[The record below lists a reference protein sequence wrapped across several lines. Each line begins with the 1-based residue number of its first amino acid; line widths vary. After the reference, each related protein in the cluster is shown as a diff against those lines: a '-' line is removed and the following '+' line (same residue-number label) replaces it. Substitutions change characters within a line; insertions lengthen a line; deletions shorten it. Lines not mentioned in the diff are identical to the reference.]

1 MALRL
6 YNTLTRKKD
15 EFTEIKKG
23 QVKIY
28 TCGPTVYNYAHIGN
42 WRSFIFSDTLRRYLK
57 YKGYDVMHVMNLT
70 DVDDKT
76 IRDSKKEGVSLKE
89 FTEKFTKY
97 FFEDMDI
104 LNIERVEEY
113 PKATET
119 IKEMIDITKKLIDKG
134 IAYKSDDGSVYYS
147 VTKFKDYGKLSKIK
161 FDGLKVGARVKQDEY
176 EKESANDFALWKG
189 YEEADGDVFW
199 ETDLGKG
206 RPGWHK
212 ECSAMST
219 KFLGNHFDIHTGG
232 IDLKFPHHEN
242 EIAQSEGCT
251 GEQFVNYWLHSEHL
265 LVDGEK
271 MSKSKGN
278 FYILKD
284 ILDKG
289 HSPKAVRYLL
299 LSAHYRQQINFTFDT
314 IVASEQVIK
323 KFKEFLMKLKSIED
337 GTDNPSSDSLIKTAK
352 DNFEAGMD
360 DDLNVSEGMAAIF
373 EFMTS
378 VNKLIADNKLS
389 RNDALKFFNLM
400 MEFDKVLGVL
410 EFKDEDIPS
419 EVQELVKQRDEAR
432 TQKNWELSDSLRDK
446 IKELGYSVDDTG
458 KGSVVKKI

>member
-1 MALRL
+1 MTLKFF
-6 YNTLTRKKD
+6 NTLTRKKD

-42 WRSFIFSDTLRRYLK
+42 WRSFIFSDILRRYLK
-57 YKGYDVMHVMNLT
+57 YKGYEVIHVMNLT

-89 FTEKFTKY
+89 FTERYTKF
-97 FFEDMDI
+97 FFEDMNI

-119 IKEMIDITKKLIDKG
+119 IKEMIDITKKLVENG
-134 IAYKSDDGSVYYS
+134 MAYKSDDGSVYYS

-161 FDGLKVGARVKQDEY
+161 FEGLKAGARVKQDEY

-189 YEEADGDVFW
+189 YEENDGDVFW
-199 ETDLGKG
+199 ETEFGKG
-206 RPGWHK
+206 RPGWHI

-251 GEQFVNYWLHSEHL
+251 GEQFVNYWLHSQHL

-284 ILDKG
+284 ILKLG
-289 HSPKAVRYLL
+289 YSKKAVRYML
-299 LSAHYRQQINFTFDT
+299 LSTHYRQKLNYTHDSIE
-314 IVASEQVIK
+314 ASEIVIK
-323 KFKEFLMKLKSIED
+323 KFKEFLMKLKSVESGSD
-337 GTDNPSSDSLIKTAK
+337 NQKTDELIKTAK
-352 DNFEAGMD
+352 DSFEAGMD
-360 DDLNVSEGMAAIF
+360 DDLNISEGLAAIF

-378 VNKLIADNKLS
+378 VNKLISDKKLS
-389 RNDALKFFNLM
+389 RNDALKFYNLM
-400 MEFDKVLGVL
+400 MEFDRVLGIL
-410 EFKDEDIPS
+410 EFKDEQVPK
-419 EVQELVKQRDEAR
+419 EVLDLVKQRDDAR
-432 TQKNWELSDSLRDK
+432 VQKDWELSDSLRDK
-446 IKELGYSVDDTG
+446 IKELGYAVDDTG